1 MARKPDTRDDWTDSN
16 ESDPGI
22 VLLEL
27 LGYLGDLLGSY
38 QDASSAEQRLR
49 SRRYMLAIGALALA
63 LLIWWRSSDGG
74 DDD

>member
-1 MARKPDTRDDWTDSN
+1 MARKPDTRHDWTDSN

-63 LLIWWRSSDGG
+63 LLMWWRSTDGG

>member
-1 MARKPDTRDDWTDSN
+1 MARKRDTRDDWTDSN

-63 LLIWWRSSDGG
+63 VLIWWRSTDGG